1 MDKVVKF
8 GDQSGVVLQKGKLR
22 ATSSPFQ
29 QRVNQAKSEQVD
41 PATMPN
47 RLCLMLD
54 KSSSMS
60 AHEITKIA
68 GVQQTRIELLKAA
81 LDNFIARCDLN
92 NTSIAIETF
101 PPSIELALTSNAALL
116 SGVGFGLQASGN
128 TPMRGC
134 VERCLGKV
142 PMTRGIIVSDG
153 EATDWHPL
161 DYDRYDEEERTHYSV
176 VDDVLKSYKE
186 QGIPIDC
193 VHISNDHG
201 GEELL
206 RRIAATTGGI
216 FIKFTDVSSFA
227 SSFAYLTPGYRA
239 MLTDG
244 RVSAEQM
251 GAREVRR

>member
-8 GDQSGVVLQKGKLR
+8 GEQSGVVLNKGKLR
-22 ATSSPFQ
+22 STSSSFQ

-60 AHEITKIA
+60 AHESLKSGGSKA
-68 GVQQTRIELLKAA
+68 RIELLKDA
-81 LDNFIARCDLN
+81 LDNFIDRCNLN
-92 NTSIAIETF
+92 DTSLAIETF
-101 PPSIELALTSNAALL
+101 PPSVELALTSNPALL
-116 SGVGFGLQASGN
+116 SGVGFAIQASGN

-134 VERCLGKV
+134 VERCLSKV

-153 EATDWHPL
+153 EATDWHGYFGNEDDTP
-161 DYDRYDEEERTHYSV
+161 THGDSI
-176 VDDVLKSYKE
+176 LMSYKE
-186 QGIPIDC
+186 AGIPIDC
-193 VHISNDHG
+193 VHISNDSG

-206 RRIAATTGGI
+206 RRIAATTGGL
-216 FIKFTDVSSFA
+216 FIKFTDVSAFA
-227 SSFAYLTPGYRA
+227 QAFSYLTPGYRA